1 MAGSDVRVVTVNDEN
16 ASDDDRIVTAARPN
30 TTATLANTTFLGG
43 GARNIIVTT
52 TGTGDN
58 GKTTTITGTDVFGNS
73 LSETITSTGSAEA
86 VAGTKLFLTVTAVE
100 CSAQYAANL
109 KVGSGTLCAQA
120 IGGGARV
127 RLKGMSITS
136 GGTAGTISFINGTP
150 ETGTTLFKARTIGTA
165 NDVVDRTIPAEG
177 LLFASGMSVSY
188 TVDHADMMTFFFT
201 QEIKWRLLGQQH
213 LDQLLKK

>member
-1 MAGSDVRVVTVNDEN
+1 MGYQTDVRVLTVSDEN
-16 ASDDDRIVTAARPN
+16 ASDDNRIVEAARPD
-30 TTATLANTTFLGG
+30 
-43 GARNIIVTT
+43 TT

-73 LSETITSTGSAEA
+73 LSETITSTSSAEA
-86 VAGTKLFLTVTAVE
+86 VAGSKLFLTVSAVE
-100 CSAQYAANL
+100 CSAKYAADI

-201 QEIKWRLLGQQH
+201 
-213 LDQLLKK
+213 